1 MLLEER
7 IKQIVRQVLN
17 EELSINQT
25 VVNTSL
31 EIIDDIVNHVSNGE
45 YKLYNI
51 TPRNKIPHKILI
63 FNHRFLNDKII
74 RIHSN
79 VYEFETFDDL
89 ISLKNDNLAFY
100 KKIMSSRSNTQTEDY
115 KIFNLYLNIIY
126 VNNEIIPHVFEVA
139 QHEVEHIFQMS
150 MKKGQLIRKY
160 TRYKKANDNVKSEDK
175 LISMIGYLEYA
186 KNNFEIDAVANGIY
200 AFLKHTNC
208 SLEEIDNVIRKST
221 GYRVCNNIRNIR
233 KTLFYLKDSKS
244 ANDKVISNF
253 NFTIDV
259 AIKHCEHTLHNL
271 LQKIGKIKTLYLKEN
286 GYE

>member
-7 IKQIVRQVLN
+7 IKQIVIQVLN

>member
-7 IKQIVRQVLN
+7 IKQIVRHILN

-31 EIIDDIVNHVSNGE
+31 GIINDIINHVSNGE

-51 TPRNKIPHKILI
+51 TSQNKIPHKILI

-79 VYEFETFDDL
+79 VYEFETYDDL
-89 ISLKNDNLAFY
+89 LSLKSDNLAFY
-100 KKIMSSRSNTQTEDY
+100 KKIMSSRSNAQTEDC

-126 VNNEIIPHVFEVA
+126 VGNEIIPHIFEIA
-139 QHEVEHIFQMS
+139 QHEVEHIFQMA
-150 MKKGQLIRKY
+150 MKKGKLTRKY
-160 TRYKKANDNVKSEDK
+160 TRYKKANDKAKSEDK
-175 LISMIGYLEYA
+175 LISMIGYLEYI
-186 KNNFEIDAVANGIY
+186 KSNFEIDAVANGIY
-200 AFLKHTNC
+200 AFLKHTKF
-208 SLEEIDNVIRKST
+208 SIEEIDDVIRKST
-221 GYRVCNNIRNIR
+221 GYKVYNNIYNIR
-233 KTLFYLKDSKS
+233 QMLSYLRVSKS

-259 AIKHCEHTLHNL
+259 AIKHCDHTLHNL

-286 GYE
+286 GYV